1 MKSGSRDLRNT
12 IDTEIGSFGVWEMDV
27 GLEVWHGGRLIG
39 VLEYMK
45 TSEDEDI
52 AIGDL
57 VAWYVAMTPK

>member
-1 MKSGSRDLRNT
+1 
-12 IDTEIGSFGVWEMDV
+12 MDV